1 MFQCGLD
8 NTSNTLIFNT
18 PNMLTIVLYLYSLL
32 HLLSS
37 TAATTPPY
45 TPTDYFLLNCGSSS
59 NATSQDGRSWDGDA
73 TSTFSPSNIGT
84 TSSPSTAT
92 QQDSSATGI
101 PFLSARI
108 FTSKF
113 TYTFPVSSGPKFIRL
128 YFYPATY
135 PNFDRSKSYFSVT
148 TANYT
153 LLTNFSA
160 FLTVSALG
168 AQHYTLIKEFIVNVR
183 DTQKLDIT
191 FNPSPNSYAFINGI
205 EVVSIPN
212 NFYMKGD
219 GIPLVGSQQSFYIDK
234 NTALETLYR
243 LNVGG
248 KDLSVNDDT
257 GMYRTW
263 HQDDPYIYNAGVSL
277 VPHLEVPIRY
287 TNETPNYTAPATVY
301 TTARTMGKEPLI
313 NLQYNLTWIFTVD
326 SGFQYLARLHFCEFL
341 PHMTQ
346 ENDRIF
352 SVYMNNQTADQEV
365 DVIHLSGGNGIPVFK
380 DYVLLVPA
388 VDGLRK
394 VDLWLA
400 MHPNMQ
406 SKPMYADAILNGLE
420 IFKLNQSNGSLS
432 GPNPAYVMVPAQ
444 PAPYPKLQGKQ
455 NSKTSSLVAAV
466 AGGVFGGVFLIS
478 VIGFLIFRRRRR
490 VRDSGASVVK
500 SSWVQF
506 FISPASKSTKTN
518 ASMLPSNL
526 CRHFSLAE
534 LKSATLDFKKDFV
547 IGTGGFGYVYKG
559 YIDKGTST
567 VAIKRLH
574 PSSSQGGRE
583 FRTEIEM
590 LSKLRHRHLVAL
602 IGYCDDDGEMILVYD
617 YMANGTLRDHL
628 YKSNNPPLPWKQRLE
643 ICIGAARGLHYLHTG
658 AKHMII
664 HRDVKSVN
672 ILLDE
677 KWVAKFSDFGLSKIG
692 PTNVTK
698 SHVST
703 VVKGSFGYMDP
714 EYYRRQQLTEKS
726 DVYSFGVVLLEVLC
740 GRPAIVTGLEREQ
753 VSLAEWG
760 RKCWREGT
768 VDQIVD
774 PHLTGQIVSDCL
786 KKFGEIFESCLR
798 DTGIERPAMGD
809 VIWHLEFALQ
819 LQEIAE
825 RNINCEDGLMSP
837 SDPLLQARKTTTD
850 DDDDMLFSTSQS
862 NGTETSTAE
871 SGARSGNSFG
881 SHQTVVFSEIMNPN
895 GRVSYPHFILNS
907 ATNNSNIQPVLSHSL
922 HNQISHLQ
930 TRLGVLL
937 EQLHSETSEPKAISK
952 FSDQVLA
959 IAILIDKLAEED
971 LSEPEESEVEEGSVP
986 GKVFNSTE
994 LHSYISPKPNRI
1006 NEKKNFLGLEAI
1018 NPSIGL
1024 GCVGMASNTDQ
1035 FMTYK
1040 MYSTCPDDWDLAQK
1054 LVVSGCEPIPRRNDF
1069 DLSRRWE
1076 EVPTNKPLS
1085 VEFTIDEVLSL
1096 KPGKIRVGLD
1106 FSPATGTF
1114 AAIMREKNATV
1125 GLAMLNLG
1133 EPFNEVI
1140 ALRGLLPLYVS
1151 IGSRLP
1157 FFDNTLDIV
1166 HSTPFLDGWIGIE
1179 LLQFVLFDWD
1189 RVLRPKGIL
1198 WVDRFFCKKEDM
1210 NLYFNEFTRLGYQ
1223 KLLWRVVPKTDK
1235 DSDEMFFSAVL
1246 EKPARL

>member
-1 MFQCGLD
+1 
-8 NTSNTLIFNT
+8 
-18 PNMLTIVLYLYSLL
+18 MLTIALYLYSLL

-73 TSTFSPSNIGT
+73 TSKFSPSNIGT

-92 QQDSSATGI
+92 EQDPSVTDI
-101 PFLSARI
+101 PFLTARI

-135 PNFDRSKSYFSVT
+135 SNRDRSKSYFSVT
-148 TANYT
+148 AESYT

-160 FLTVSALG
+160 FLTVSALVPKKPS
-168 AQHYTLIKEFIVNVR
+168 LIKEFILNVR

-219 GIPLVGSQQSFYIDK
+219 LNPIPLVGSQQSFYINN

-248 KDLSVNDDT
+248 NDVSVNDDT

-263 HQDDPYIYNAGVSL
+263 HQDDPYISGADFGL
-277 VPHLEVPIRY
+277 APHLDVPIRY
-287 TNETPNYTAPATVY
+287 TNKTPNYTAPATVY
-301 TTARTMGKEPLI
+301 TTARTMGKFPRI
-313 NLQYNLTWIFTVD
+313 NLEHNLTWIFTVD
-326 SGFQYLARLHFCEFL
+326 SGFSYLARLHFCEFQREV
-341 PHMTQ
+341 TQ
-346 ENDRIF
+346 ENERIF
-352 SVYMNNQTADQEV
+352 SVYMNNQTADNEV
-365 DVIHLSGGNGIPVFK
+365 DVIHLSGGNGIPVFN
-380 DYVLLVPA
+380 DYVLSVPA
-388 VDGLRK
+388 VDGLRSK

-400 MHPNMQ
+400 MRPNMDTT
-406 SKPMYADAILNGLE
+406 PRYADAILNGLE
-420 IFKLNQSNGSLS
+420 IFKLNQSDRSFA
-432 GPNPAYVMVPAQ
+432 GPNPVYVPAQ
-444 PAPYPKLQGKQ
+444 PAPSPNQPGKQ
-455 NSKTSSLVAAV
+455 HSKTSSSLVFAV
-466 AGGVFGGVFLIS
+466 AGGVIGGVFLIS

-506 FISPASKSTKTN
+506 SISHTSKSTKTN
-518 ASMLPSNL
+518 DSTLPSNL

-559 YIDKGTST
+559 YIDNGTST

-574 PSSSQGGRE
+574 PSSSQGARE

-602 IGYCDDDGEMILVYD
+602 IGYCDDGGEMILVYD

-628 YKSNNPPLPWKQRLE
+628 YKSDNPPLSWKQRLD

-664 HRDVKSVN
+664 HRDVKSTN

-677 KWVAKFSDFGLSKIG
+677 KWVAKFSDFGLSKFG
-692 PTNVTK
+692 PTNVAK

-703 VVKGSFGYMDP
+703 VVKGSFGYVDP
-714 EYYRRQQLTEKS
+714 EYYRRQKLTEKS

-740 GRPAIVTGLEREQ
+740 GRPAIVTGLEKEQ

-768 VDQIVD
+768 VDHIVD
-774 PHLTGQIVSDCL
+774 PHLRGQIVPDCL
-786 KKFGEIFESCLR
+786 NKFGEIFESCLR

-809 VIWHLEFALQ
+809 VIWSLEFALQ

-825 RNINCEDGLMSP
+825 RNINGADGLMSP
-837 SDPLLQARKTTTD
+837 SDPLLQARKTTND
-850 DDDDMLFSTSQS
+850 DDDDMLFSGSQS
-862 NGTETSTAE
+862 NGTGTSTAE

-895 GRVSYPHFILNS
+895 GR
-907 ATNNSNIQPVLSHSL
+907 
-922 HNQISHLQ
+922 
-930 TRLGVLL
+930 
-937 EQLHSETSEPKAISK
+937 SK
-952 FSDQVLA
+952 D
-959 IAILIDKLAEED
+959 D

-986 GKVFNSTE
+986 GKVFNSAE
-994 LHSYISPKPNRI
+994 LHSYMSPKPNRI
-1006 NEKKNFLGLEAI
+1006 NGKNFLGLEAI

-1024 GCVGMASNTDQ
+1024 S
-1035 FMTYK
+1035 
-1040 MYSTCPDDWDLAQK
+1040 
-1054 LVVSGCEPIPRRNDF
+1054 
-1069 DLSRRWE
+1069 
-1076 EVPTNKPLS
+1076 
-1085 VEFTIDEVLSL
+1085 
-1096 KPGKIRVGLD
+1096 
-1106 FSPATGTF
+1106 
-1114 AAIMREKNATV
+1114 
-1125 GLAMLNLG
+1125 
-1133 EPFNEVI
+1133 
-1140 ALRGLLPLYVS
+1140 
-1151 IGSRLP
+1151 
-1157 FFDNTLDIV
+1157 
-1166 HSTPFLDGWIGIE
+1166 
-1179 LLQFVLFDWD
+1179 
-1189 RVLRPKGIL
+1189 
-1198 WVDRFFCKKEDM
+1198 
-1210 NLYFNEFTRLGYQ
+1210 
-1223 KLLWRVVPKTDK
+1223 
-1235 DSDEMFFSAVL
+1235 
-1246 EKPARL
+1246 